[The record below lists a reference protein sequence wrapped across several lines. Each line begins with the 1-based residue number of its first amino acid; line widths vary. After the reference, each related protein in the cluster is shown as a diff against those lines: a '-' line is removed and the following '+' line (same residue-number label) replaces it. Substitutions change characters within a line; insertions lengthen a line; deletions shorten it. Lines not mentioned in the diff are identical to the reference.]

1 MSIFNV
7 FSLFG
12 GLALFLFGMD
22 VMGKSL
28 EKQAGGRLQII
39 LEKLSSKPLRGFLL
53 GLLVTAV
60 IQSSSATTVMVVGF
74 VNSGVMQL
82 GQAINVIMGAN
93 VGTTVTAW
101 ILSLSGLQGDSWWI
115 QMLKPANFSPV
126 LALIGIIL
134 YMFCK
139 SDRKKD
145 IGSILLGFAILMT
158 GMETMSGAVEP
169 LSEVPAFTQLFT
181 TFENPILGLL
191 AGAILTGIIQSSSAS
206 VGILQA
212 LSATGAVSYGSAIPI
227 ILGQNIG
234 TCVTAMLSSV
244 GTTKNARRAALVHLY
259 FNIIGATGFLI
270 VFYLLRAIFQFQ
282 FVNLPIDA
290 MGIAVVHTT
299 FNLLATAFML
309 PFARWLEKLAYIT
322 IPDKYGDR
330 PYTLAVQN
338 KNQEMAAYLRNLEPE
353 DWHNEEN
360 RAQQLA
366 AYKMPTEMVEY
377 LKTGPLRLE
386 FPEQDEVQWA
396 ELYPYRDVL
405 EVTWKR
411 EKLLSVMAQMDNYP
425 DYLLLWNPKDKK
437 LWYLDVEHEEFH
449 ALATW
454 EDFIADPG
462 KYLNRMII
470 GWECGS

>member
-1 MSIFNV
+1 MAMRKATDANMPPLVEAIKSGDLEKLQFLLDNGHSPNEVQRYTTSDLFQKVQSAIREMFGNGILAKGAIEQFRMVNGGEQEHVQKTPLELAVQENRENMVRLLVERGADLTQNGDELIFTAIKVQNYSMLSYLVEAGVRLEENQRSIYHL
-7 FSLFG
+7 FSL
-12 GLALFLFGMD
+12 
-22 VMGKSL
+22 L
-28 EKQAGGRLQII
+28 EGRKNPELLTIVDRLQIDFKRYGG
-39 LEKLSSKPLRGFLL
+39 EPLR
-53 GLLVTAV
+53 TAV
-60 IQSSSATTVMVVGF
+60 WGGDRMLAEYLIQNGADIDYHKPDEMFPYASTPVIEAARQNDFHMV
-74 VNSGVMQL
+74 
-82 GQAINVIMGAN
+82 
-93 VGTTVTAW
+93 
-101 ILSLSGLQGDSWWI
+101 
-115 QMLKPANFSPV
+115 
-126 LALIGIIL
+126 
-134 YMFCK
+134 
-139 SDRKKD
+139 
-145 IGSILLGFAILMT
+145 
-158 GMETMSGAVEP
+158 
-169 LSEVPAFTQLFT
+169 
-181 TFENPILGLL
+181 
-191 AGAILTGIIQSSSAS
+191 
-206 VGILQA
+206 
-212 LSATGAVSYGSAIPI
+212 
-227 ILGQNIG
+227 
-234 TCVTAMLSSV
+234 
-244 GTTKNARRAALVHLY
+244 
-259 FNIIGATGFLI
+259 
-270 VFYLLRAIFQFQ
+270 
-282 FVNLPIDA
+282 
-290 MGIAVVHTT
+290 
-299 FNLLATAFML
+299 
-309 PFARWLEKLAYIT
+309 RWLVGQGADIT

-470 GWECGS
+470 DWECGS

>member
-1 MSIFNV
+1 MRKAADANMPPLVEAI
-7 FSLFG
+7 
-12 GLALFLFGMD
+12 
-22 VMGKSL
+22 KS
-28 EKQAGGRLQII
+28 GD
-39 LEKLSSKPLRGFLL
+39 LEKLRFLLDNGHSPNEVQRYTTSDLFQKVQSAIREMFGNGILAKGAMEQFRMVNGGEQEHVQKPPLELAVQENREDMVRLLVERGADLTQNGDELLFAAIKCQNYSMLSYLVEAGVRLEENQRSIYHLFSLLEGRKKPELLAIVDQLQIDFKRYGGEPLR
-53 GLLVTAV
+53 TAV
-60 IQSSSATTVMVVGF
+60 WGGDRMLAEYLIQNGADIDYHKPDEMFPYASTPVIEAARQNDFHMV
-74 VNSGVMQL
+74 
-82 GQAINVIMGAN
+82 
-93 VGTTVTAW
+93 
-101 ILSLSGLQGDSWWI
+101 
-115 QMLKPANFSPV
+115 
-126 LALIGIIL
+126 
-134 YMFCK
+134 
-139 SDRKKD
+139 
-145 IGSILLGFAILMT
+145 
-158 GMETMSGAVEP
+158 
-169 LSEVPAFTQLFT
+169 
-181 TFENPILGLL
+181 
-191 AGAILTGIIQSSSAS
+191 
-206 VGILQA
+206 
-212 LSATGAVSYGSAIPI
+212 
-227 ILGQNIG
+227 
-234 TCVTAMLSSV
+234 
-244 GTTKNARRAALVHLY
+244 
-259 FNIIGATGFLI
+259 
-270 VFYLLRAIFQFQ
+270 
-282 FVNLPIDA
+282 
-290 MGIAVVHTT
+290 
-299 FNLLATAFML
+299 
-309 PFARWLEKLAYIT
+309 RWLVGQGADIT

-396 ELYPYRDVL
+396 ELYSYMDVL

-462 KYLNRMII
+462 KYLNGMII

>member
-1 MSIFNV
+1 MHQETPYQIEREMAMRKATDANMPPLVEAIKSGDLEKLQFLLDNGHSPNEVQRYTTSDLFQKVQSAIREMFGNGILAKGAMEQFRMVNGGEQEHVQKTPLELAVQENRENMVRLLVERGADLTQNGDELLFAAIKCQNYSMLSYLVEAGVRLEENQRSIYHL
-7 FSLFG
+7 FSL
-12 GLALFLFGMD
+12 
-22 VMGKSL
+22 L
-28 EKQAGGRLQII
+28 EGRKNPELLTIVDRLQIDFKRYGG
-39 LEKLSSKPLRGFLL
+39 EPLR
-53 GLLVTAV
+53 TAV
-60 IQSSSATTVMVVGF
+60 WGGDRMLAEYLIQNGADIDYHKPDEMFPYASTPVIEAARQNDFHMV
-74 VNSGVMQL
+74 
-82 GQAINVIMGAN
+82 
-93 VGTTVTAW
+93 
-101 ILSLSGLQGDSWWI
+101 
-115 QMLKPANFSPV
+115 
-126 LALIGIIL
+126 
-134 YMFCK
+134 
-139 SDRKKD
+139 
-145 IGSILLGFAILMT
+145 
-158 GMETMSGAVEP
+158 
-169 LSEVPAFTQLFT
+169 
-181 TFENPILGLL
+181 
-191 AGAILTGIIQSSSAS
+191 
-206 VGILQA
+206 
-212 LSATGAVSYGSAIPI
+212 
-227 ILGQNIG
+227 
-234 TCVTAMLSSV
+234 
-244 GTTKNARRAALVHLY
+244 
-259 FNIIGATGFLI
+259 
-270 VFYLLRAIFQFQ
+270 
-282 FVNLPIDA
+282 
-290 MGIAVVHTT
+290 
-299 FNLLATAFML
+299 
-309 PFARWLEKLAYIT
+309 RWLVGQGADIT

-396 ELYPYRDVL
+396 ELYSYMDVL

-462 KYLNRMII
+462 RYLNGMII

>member
-1 MSIFNV
+1 MAMRKAADANMPPLVEAIKSGDLEKLRFLLDNGHSPNEVQRYTTSDLFQKVQSAIREMFGNGILAKGAIEQFRMVNGGEQEHVQKTPLELAVQENRENMVRLLVERGADLTQNGDELIFTAIKVQNYSMLSYLVEAGVRLEENQRSIYHL
-7 FSLFG
+7 FSL
-12 GLALFLFGMD
+12 
-22 VMGKSL
+22 L
-28 EKQAGGRLQII
+28 EGRKNPELLTIVDRLQIDFKRYGG
-39 LEKLSSKPLRGFLL
+39 EPLR
-53 GLLVTAV
+53 TAV
-60 IQSSSATTVMVVGF
+60 WGGDRMLAEYLIQNGADIDYHKPDEMFPYASTPVIEAARQNDFHMV
-74 VNSGVMQL
+74 
-82 GQAINVIMGAN
+82 
-93 VGTTVTAW
+93 
-101 ILSLSGLQGDSWWI
+101 
-115 QMLKPANFSPV
+115 
-126 LALIGIIL
+126 
-134 YMFCK
+134 
-139 SDRKKD
+139 
-145 IGSILLGFAILMT
+145 
-158 GMETMSGAVEP
+158 
-169 LSEVPAFTQLFT
+169 
-181 TFENPILGLL
+181 
-191 AGAILTGIIQSSSAS
+191 
-206 VGILQA
+206 
-212 LSATGAVSYGSAIPI
+212 
-227 ILGQNIG
+227 
-234 TCVTAMLSSV
+234 
-244 GTTKNARRAALVHLY
+244 
-259 FNIIGATGFLI
+259 
-270 VFYLLRAIFQFQ
+270 
-282 FVNLPIDA
+282 
-290 MGIAVVHTT
+290 
-299 FNLLATAFML
+299 
-309 PFARWLEKLAYIT
+309 RWLVGQGADIT

-470 GWECGS
+470 DWECGS

>member
-1 MSIFNV
+1 MRKAADANMPPLVEAIKSGDLEKLRFLLDNGHSPNEVQRYTTSDLFQKVQSAIREMFGNGILAKGAIEQFRMVNGGEQEHVQKTPLELAVQENRENMVRLLVERGADLTQNGDELIFTAIKVQNYSMLSYLVEAGVRLEENQRSIYHL
-7 FSLFG
+7 FSL
-12 GLALFLFGMD
+12 
-22 VMGKSL
+22 L
-28 EKQAGGRLQII
+28 EGRKNPELLTIVDRLQIDFKRYGG
-39 LEKLSSKPLRGFLL
+39 EPLR
-53 GLLVTAV
+53 TAV
-60 IQSSSATTVMVVGF
+60 WGGDRMLAEYLIQNGADIDYHKPDEMFPYASTPVIEAARQNDFHMV
-74 VNSGVMQL
+74 
-82 GQAINVIMGAN
+82 
-93 VGTTVTAW
+93 
-101 ILSLSGLQGDSWWI
+101 
-115 QMLKPANFSPV
+115 
-126 LALIGIIL
+126 
-134 YMFCK
+134 
-139 SDRKKD
+139 
-145 IGSILLGFAILMT
+145 
-158 GMETMSGAVEP
+158 
-169 LSEVPAFTQLFT
+169 
-181 TFENPILGLL
+181 
-191 AGAILTGIIQSSSAS
+191 
-206 VGILQA
+206 
-212 LSATGAVSYGSAIPI
+212 
-227 ILGQNIG
+227 
-234 TCVTAMLSSV
+234 
-244 GTTKNARRAALVHLY
+244 
-259 FNIIGATGFLI
+259 
-270 VFYLLRAIFQFQ
+270 
-282 FVNLPIDA
+282 
-290 MGIAVVHTT
+290 
-299 FNLLATAFML
+299 
-309 PFARWLEKLAYIT
+309 RWLVGQGADIT

-470 GWECGS
+470 DWECGS